1 MAKLLEYIKSSMDR
15 DLKLSIINC
24 MGDLVLS
31 MQEYGESF
39 LGEILNISDICFQAV
54 YELTNSEKDFDYVD

>member
-1 MAKLLEYIKSSMDR
+1 MDR
-15 DLKLSIINC
+15 ELKLSIINC

-39 LGEILNISDICFQAV
+39 LDEILKISDICFQAV
-54 YELTNSEKDFDYVD
+54 YELTNSEKDSEYVD